1 MADEMNKTQFKNA
14 LLETEVIK
22 ERLNA
27 KGNKYLTKVANSINT
42 EMLVVVNSRGKYL
55 VNEVMAK
62 EYNQKKI
69 DKLNYITNF
78 RLNRYSLKKNSK
90 FPRVK
95 FYAFT
100 EYAIHNNHGHIF
112 LDTAGHKFDD
122 VVKIMREEWVKLE
135 DRDTEHDIYTDKID
149 NENAYAEYCVK
160 DFTKRSPETYKVM

>member
-1 MADEMNKTQFKNA
+1 MNKTQFKNA

-27 KGNKYLTKVANSINT
+27 NGNKYLTKVSNTINT
-42 EMLVVVNSRGKYL
+42 ERLVVVNSRGKYL
-55 VNEVMAK
+55 VNEVKAK

-69 DKLNYITNF
+69 DKLNYITNY

-95 FYAFT
+95 FYSFT
-100 EYAIHNNHGHIF
+100 EYAIHNNHAHIF
-112 LDTAGHKFDD
+112 LDTANYKFDD

-135 DRDTEHDIYTDKID
+135 DRDTEHDIFTEKVA
-149 NENAYAEYCVK
+149 NENAYAQYCVK
-160 DFTKRSPETYKVM
+160 DFKKRSPETYKVV

>member
-27 KGNKYLTKVANSINT
+27 NGNKYLTKVSNTINT
-42 EMLVVVNSRGKYL
+42 ERLVVVNSRGKYL
-55 VNEVMAK
+55 VNEVKAK

-69 DKLNYITNF
+69 DKLNYITNY

-95 FYAFT
+95 FYSFT
-100 EYAIHNNHGHIF
+100 EYAIHNNHAHIF
-112 LDTAGHKFDD
+112 LDCANYKFDD

-135 DRDTEHDIYTDKID
+135 DRDTEHDIFTEKVA
-149 NENAYAEYCVK
+149 NENAYAQYSVK

>member
-1 MADEMNKTQFKNA
+1 MNRTQFKNA
-14 LLETEVIK
+14 LIETEVIK

-112 LDTAGHKFDD
+112 LDIAGHKFDD

>member
-22 ERLNA
+22 ERLNV
-27 KGNKYLTKVANSINT
+27 KGNKYLTKVSNTINT
-42 EMLVVVNSRGKYL
+42 ERLVVVNSRGKYL
-55 VNEVMAK
+55 VNEVKAK

-69 DKLNYITNF
+69 DKLNYITNY

-95 FYAFT
+95 FYSFT
-100 EYAIHNNHGHIF
+100 EYAIHNNHAHIF
-112 LDTAGHKFDD
+112 LDTANYKFDD

-135 DRDTEHDIYTDKID
+135 DRDTEHDLFTEKVA
-149 NENAYAEYCVK
+149 NENAYAQYSVK
-160 DFTKRSPETYKVM
+160 DFKKRNPETYKVM